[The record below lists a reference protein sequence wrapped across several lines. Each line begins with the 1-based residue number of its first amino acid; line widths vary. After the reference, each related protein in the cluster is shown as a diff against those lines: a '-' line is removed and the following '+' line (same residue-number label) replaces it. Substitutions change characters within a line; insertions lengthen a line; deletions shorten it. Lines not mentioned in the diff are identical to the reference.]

1 MATLKEV
8 KSKISSVKKTKQIT
22 SAMKMVATS
31 RLRGSQT
38 NMERF
43 KPYASKFAEVLGSIA
58 GKSGSE
64 VSPLLVPAQEVKK
77 VVVVLCTSDRGLC
90 GGFNINLIEKA
101 RKFILSDLQD
111 KEVSFYCFGK
121 KGRDWVRKSPYAIAA
136 EYLDVVGG
144 KIDFSMASTPGQQL
158 IDSFLMGEVD
168 EVYVIYSEFQ
178 SMARQEPLIKQVLPI
193 PSLTDMVEETPTDT
207 DGSFLPEHICE
218 PSSDVLLGE
227 MLPKNV
233 FIQIM
238 MLCFKPPP
246 ANMPHGCGLWKMPP
260 RPVKIWCSN
269 FRPSSTRRVRLRL
282 PASSWILSVVRKRS
296 RDKKPIYLTVYK
308 QLYLGEKNG

>member
-233 FIQIM
+233 FIQIYDALLQTSTSEHAARM
-238 MLCFKPPP
+238 RAMENATKACEDMVLELQTIFNKTRQ
-246 ANMPHGCGLWKMPP
+246 A
-260 RPVKIWCSN
+260 KI
-269 FRPSSTRRVRLRL
+269 T
-282 PASSWILSVVRKRS
+282 
-296 RDKKPIYLTVYK
+296 
-308 QLYLGEKNG
+308 GELMDIVGGAEALKG

>member
-58 GKSGSE
+58 GKSGSD

-77 VVVVLCTSDRGLC
+77 VVVILCTSDRGLC

-193 PSLTDMVEETPTDT
+193 PSLTDMVEETPTDA
-207 DGSFLPEHICE
+207 DGSYLPEHICE

-233 FIQIM
+233 FIQIYDALLQTSTSEHAARM
-238 MLCFKPPP
+238 RAMENATKACEDMVLELQTIFNKTRQ
-246 ANMPHGCGLWKMPP
+246 A
-260 RPVKIWCSN
+260 KI
-269 FRPSSTRRVRLRL
+269 T
-282 PASSWILSVVRKRS
+282 
-296 RDKKPIYLTVYK
+296 
-308 QLYLGEKNG
+308 GELMDIVGGAEALKG